1 MRNNAGKNLTFHILP
16 LLLSITSDEERA
28 MRSLPDERTA
38 AVRGTENVCA
48 ETPASGKL
56 QDELDYINHPPHYV
70 CFK

>member
-1 MRNNAGKNLTFHILP
+1 MG
-16 LLLSITSDEERA
+16 
-28 MRSLPDERTA
+28 SLPDERTA